1 MSAEEANDRSGVE
14 YFFDERT
21 GHVGGSDSGWQAS
34 PHWTD
39 EGLQHQT
46 VYRFRVRVRDLSAA
60 RNLTAWSREIRVETP
75 PPNRRPVV
83 SAGGPYEVD
92 EGGIVL
98 LSPEASDPDNDDLTW
113 AWDLDDDGRYDDSAE
128 PNPRLPAPDGD
139 HTVRVS
145 VRVSDG
151 EFQAEDST
159 TVTVRNVA
167 PRVTNDPAATA
178 QAEEEWTYVVAVEEP
193 GDDEVTL
200 NLTRHPEGM
209 SLVDHTV
216 RWTPTLQQLGGHEA
230 RLIASD
236 EDGGESER
244 SWLVTVGFM
253 DEDGDGLP
261 DVCERRHGFDVG
273 GQEDPAADPDADGR
287 GTLDECLAGTDPTFY
302 DGPPAPVVASPKDG
316 ARVADVQPPLVVDP
330 GLADPG
336 GTFTCLFELFAG
348 EAPAAEE
355 PVGSGEGNT
364 GESGTASWEIDMELA
379 ENHRYWW
386 RARTSDGFIDGPWS
400 DSAVFLVDVENE
412 PPTVP
417 NPVAPAGSTDSQTP
431 QLVADPSTDPEGDA
445 IRYIFEVRAEGGAG
459 ADGET
464 DEPAWTVPEPL
475 AEDERYSWRLWA
487 EDALGATSDTSE
499 DLAFRVNTD
508 NRLPA
513 APVLDAPGDGAL
525 VTETPVVIRWQP
537 VFDPDGDEVTYE
549 VEVATDG
556 GFSNVLLHKEDLV
569 GDGSGGSIEV
579 PEAQEDAIHHVRV
592 RATDPHGAGPYS
604 TGVFRL
610 NAQNVRPDVPGHEAP
625 EDGAVVEP
633 GEVTLEFR
641 TVVDQDGDA
650 VRYRVKV
657 VAEAGRNTGPQRVEV
672 PPSEDETT
680 HAVVELTEQ
689 GTYNWTVVA
698 VDELDAE
705 ASSGSRSLEVRRPG
719 AEPPTSSGGL
729 CQTGGGG
736 HGAGSVGFLGLAFA
750 LLAWFGYRR
759 SR

>member
-1 MSAEEANDRSGVE
+1 M
-14 YFFDERT
+14 
-21 GHVGGSDSGWQAS
+21 
-34 PHWTD
+34 
-39 EGLQHQT
+39 
-46 VYRFRVRVRDLSAA
+46 
-60 RNLTAWSREIRVETP
+60 
-75 PPNRRPVV
+75 
-83 SAGGPYEVD
+83 
-92 EGGIVL
+92 
-98 LSPEASDPDNDDLTW
+98 
-113 AWDLDDDGRYDDSAE
+113 
-128 PNPRLPAPDGD
+128 
-139 HTVRVS
+139 
-145 VRVSDG
+145 
-151 EFQAEDST
+151 
-159 TVTVRNVA
+159 
-167 PRVTNDPAATA
+167 
-178 QAEEEWTYVVAVEEP
+178 
-193 GDDEVTL
+193 
-200 NLTRHPEGM
+200 
-209 SLVDHTV
+209 
-216 RWTPTLQQLGGHEA
+216 
-230 RLIASD
+230 
-236 EDGGESER
+236 
-244 SWLVTVGFM
+244 
-253 DEDGDGLP
+253 
-261 DVCERRHGFDVG
+261 
-273 GQEDPAADPDADGR
+273 
-287 GTLDECLAGTDPTFY
+287 
-302 DGPPAPVVASPKDG
+302 
-316 ARVADVQPPLVVDP
+316 
-330 GLADPG
+330 
-336 GTFTCLFELFAG
+336 
-348 EAPAAEE
+348 
-355 PVGSGEGNT
+355 
-364 GESGTASWEIDMELA
+364 
-379 ENHRYWW
+379 
-386 RARTSDGFIDGPWS
+386 
-400 DSAVFLVDVENE
+400 
-412 PPTVP
+412 
-417 NPVAPAGSTDSQTP
+417 
-431 QLVADPSTDPEGDA
+431 
-445 IRYIFEVRAEGGAG
+445 
-459 ADGET
+459 
-464 DEPAWTVPEPL
+464 
-475 AEDERYSWRLWA
+475 
-487 EDALGATSDTSE
+487 
-499 DLAFRVNTD
+499 
-508 NRLPA
+508 
-513 APVLDAPGDGAL
+513 
-525 VTETPVVIRWQP
+525 TETPVVIRWQP